1 MPTDE
6 EMQHAGHCCEFHGCK
21 YGEETCPVVAGTVER
36 EPSAGWCQEPGLVND
51 PDVCR
56 AAHQPAIPAI
66 GPTLDSA
73 AAAFFRAN
81 PPESDGMPDLRALAF
96 ALSRL
101 SRGDLRADRAFTWAL
116 LLDAQQALARLMAA
130 ELERSG
136 NAPKAST
143 LPAPSDL
150 DYRLGIAAA
159 AELFTVAI
167 EHWDEA
173 PGEWVEGV
181 KQWLEAATETSKTKG
196 GN

>member
-1 MPTDE
+1 MTPNRSKLIDSDQT
-6 EMQHAGHCCEFHGCK
+6 
-21 YGEETCPVVAGTVER
+21 VA
-36 EPSAGWCQEPGLVND
+36 
-51 PDVCR
+51 
-56 AAHQPAIPAI
+56 AI

-130 ELERSG
+130 ELEHSG

-167 EHWDEA
+167 DHWDEA

-181 KQWLEAATETSKTKG
+181 KQWLEAATETSQTKG